1 MMNQKPALITEPIPY
16 KTLFPW
22 LNLFRVFRLA
32 VDFQKIIL
40 ASAAILLFM
49 LGNQVFNQLPF
60 APQQPVSNRS
70 ELVHQRIEFPPRNS
84 DLFLH
89 SPQQGLTP
97 IPEQSP
103 GVLNLVRGTT
113 LLEPMSYFTRPVLT
127 LFETGASWSTLAYA
141 TTQLLWAI
149 IIWAVFGGAITRI
162 ASIQFAQDDHI
173 GMRAA
178 LKFSL
183 TRILSLVSA
192 PLLPFAGM
200 GFFWILC
207 LLIGLLGNIPS
218 VGGVIVSLLWGLAF
232 LFAFVMSLIL
242 LVTLAGWPLM
252 MTTISVEDSD
262 GFDGLSRIFSYI
274 FGRIWYFL
282 WLVFV
287 TLCYGAACLFLVE
300 LLMQLVSHL
309 AFWGVSW
316 GMGSEQAFELFNQG
330 KTNLATSISRGWGAV
345 LNITFSGF
353 VISFFWSAS
362 TVIYFLLRKCD
373 DGTPIDHVYY
383 TEEEADTAN
392 ELPLAGVAKAGEPVI
407 ERPVTPD
414 KTDDNEQQDAKEST
428 DPE

>member
-32 VDFQKIIL
+32 VDFQKILL
-40 ASAAILLFM
+40 AIAAILLLM
-49 LGNQVFNQLPF
+49 LGNQLFNQLPF
-60 APQQPVSNRS
+60 APGQPVTTRS
-70 ELVHQRIEFPPRNS
+70 SLVHQRIVFPPRNS

-103 GVLNLVRGTT
+103 GLVDYIQGAT

-127 LFETGASWSTLAYA
+127 LFETGASWSSLAYA

-162 ASIQFAQDDHI
+162 AAIQFAQDDHI
-173 GMRAA
+173 GIRAS
-178 LKFSL
+178 LGFSL
-183 TRILSLVSA
+183 KRILSLVSA

-200 GFFWILC
+200 GFFWVLC

-218 VGGVIVSLLWGLAF
+218 AGGVIVSLFWGLAF

-287 TLCYGAACLFLVE
+287 TLCYGTACLFLVE

-316 GMGSEQAFELFNQG
+316 GMGSEQAFDLFNQG
-330 KTNLATSISRGWGAV
+330 QTNLATSISKGWGSL

-353 VISFFWSAS
+353 VISFFWSAN

-383 TEEEADTAN
+383 AEEDPDAAN

-414 KTDDNEQQDAKEST
+414 TTGDDEQQESKEPS

>member
-1 MMNQKPALITEPIPY
+1 MMNQKPALITEPVPY

-32 VDFQKIIL
+32 VDFQKILL
-40 ASAAILLFM
+40 AAAAILLLM
-49 LGNQVFNQLPF
+49 LGNQLFNKLPF
-60 APQQPVSNRS
+60 APQQPASSRS
-70 ELVHQRIEFPPRNS
+70 ALVHQRIEFPPRNS

-89 SPQQGLTP
+89 SPQQGL
-97 IPEQSP
+97 IPEPEQPP
-103 GVLNLVRGTT
+103 GLANLIRGTT
-113 LLEPMSYFTRPVLT
+113 LLEPMSYFTNPVLT
-127 LFETGASWSTLAYA
+127 LFETGASWSMLAYA

-149 IIWAVFGGAITRI
+149 IVWAVFGGAITRI
-162 ASIQFAQDDHI
+162 AAIQFAQDDHI
-173 GMRAA
+173 GIRAA
-178 LKFSL
+178 LSFSL
-183 TRILSLVSA
+183 KRILSLVSA

-200 GFFWILC
+200 GFFWVLC

-218 VGGVIVSLLWGLAF
+218 AGGVIVSLLWGLAF

-282 WLVFV
+282 WLVLV
-287 TLCYGAACLFLVE
+287 TLCYGAACLFFVA
-300 LLMQLVSHL
+300 LLMQLVSRL

-316 GMGSEQAFELFNQG
+316 GMGSEQAFQLFNQG
-330 KTNLATSISRGWGAV
+330 QTTLATSISMGWGSI

-353 VISFFWSAS
+353 VISFFWSAN

-383 TEEEADTAN
+383 AEEEADTAN

-407 ERPVTPD
+407 ERPVTSNTTAD
-414 KTDDNEQQDAKEST
+414 GEQQDAKETT

>member
-32 VDFQKIIL
+32 VDFQKILL
-40 ASAAILLFM
+40 AAAAILLLM
-49 LGNQVFNQLPF
+49 LGNQLFNKLPF
-60 APQQPVSNRS
+60 APQPPVSSRS
-70 ELVHQRIEFPPRNS
+70 ALVHQRIEFPPRHS
-84 DLFLH
+84 DLFLQA
-89 SPQQGLTP
+89 PQQGLTP
-97 IPEQSP
+97 VPEQSP
-103 GVLNLVRGTT
+103 SLGGLIRDAT

-127 LFETGASWSTLAYA
+127 LFEAGASWSMLAYA

-149 IIWAVFGGAITRI
+149 IVWAVFGGAITRI
-162 ASIQFAQDDHI
+162 AAIQFAQDDHI
-173 GMRAA
+173 GIRAA
-178 LKFSL
+178 LGFSL
-183 TRILSLVSA
+183 KRILSLVSA

-207 LLIGLLGNIPS
+207 LLIGLSGNIPS
-218 VGGVIVSLLWGLAF
+218 AGGVIVSLFWGLAF

-287 TLCYGAACLFLVE
+287 TLCYGAACLFFVE
-300 LLMQLVSHL
+300 LLMQLISHL
-309 AFWGVSW
+309 AFWGVGW
-316 GMGSEQAFELFNQG
+316 GMGSQQASQLFHQG
-330 KTNLATSISRGWGAV
+330 QTTLATSISIGWGSL

-353 VISFFWSAS
+353 VISFFWSAN

-373 DGTPIDHVYY
+373 DGTPLDHVYH
-383 TEEEADTAN
+383 TEEEGETAN
-392 ELPLAGVAKAGEPVI
+392 ELPLAGVAKAGDPVI
-407 ERPVTPD
+407 ERPVNPD
-414 KTDDNEQQDAKEST
+414 PTTDGDPQDEKEMT
-428 DPE
+428 DKE

>member
-1 MMNQKPALITEPIPY
+1 MMNQKPELITEPIPY

-32 VDFQKIIL
+32 VDFQKILL
-40 ASAAILLFM
+40 AIAAILLLM
-49 LGNQVFNQLPF
+49 LGNQLFNQLPF
-60 APQQPVSNRS
+60 APRQPVSNRS
-70 ELVHQRIEFPPRNS
+70 ALVHQRIEFPPRHAE
-84 DLFLH
+84 LFLH
-89 SPQQGLTP
+89 SPQQVLTP
-97 IPEQSP
+97 VPEQSP
-103 GVLNLVRGTT
+103 GLVSLVQGTT

-127 LFETGASWSTLAYA
+127 LFQTGASWSILAYA

-162 ASIQFAQDDHI
+162 AAIQFAQDDHI
-173 GMRAA
+173 GIRAA
-178 LKFSL
+178 LAFSL
-183 TRILSLVSA
+183 KRILSLVSA

-207 LLIGLLGNIPS
+207 LLIGLFGNIPS
-218 VGGVIVSLLWGLAF
+218 AGGVIVSLLWGLAF
-232 LFAFVMSLIL
+232 LFAFVLSLIL

-287 TLCYGAACLFLVE
+287 TLCYGAACLFFAE
-300 LLMQLVSHL
+300 LLLQLVSRL

-316 GMGSEQAFELFNQG
+316 GMGSEQAFQLFNQEEM
-330 KTNLATSISRGWGAV
+330 TLATTISLGWGSI

-353 VISFFWSAS
+353 VISFFWSAN

-373 DGTPIDHVYY
+373 DGTPLDHVYY
-383 TEEEADTAN
+383 MEEETDSAN

-407 ERPVTPD
+407 ERPVTPETT
-414 KTDDNEQQDAKEST
+414 TDEAQQDTKAPDDSE
-428 DPE
+428 